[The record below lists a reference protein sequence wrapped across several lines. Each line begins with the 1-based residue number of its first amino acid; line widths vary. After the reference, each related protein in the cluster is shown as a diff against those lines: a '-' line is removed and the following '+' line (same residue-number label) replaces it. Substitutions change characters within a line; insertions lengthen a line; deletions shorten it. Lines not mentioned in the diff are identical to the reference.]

1 MSNRGIA
8 TIDGHATVGP
18 TRASKQA
25 HEDRRRSGVAQRS
38 RKDHECDPI
47 LALAQRTLLVP
58 MLYLLMEVLRIGARL
73 CMKVDARDDLCVL
86 SLSSHS

>member
-1 MSNRGIA
+1 MSFHGIA
-8 TIDGHATVGP
+8 TIDDHATAGP

-25 HEDRRRSGVAQRS
+25 HEDRRRSGVAQRP

-58 MLYLLMEVLRIGARL
+58 MLYLLIEVLRIGARL
-73 CMKVDARDDLCVL
+73 CMKVDALETICAF
-86 SLSSHS
+86 